1 MLVPLSVVLGF
12 TVATARAA
20 AVAPKNVITILID
33 DLGSYDT
40 AGTYDTRTFTAADVQ
55 RRTTS
60 CKVVANS
67 C

>member
-20 AVAPKNVITILID
+20 AAAPKNVITILID

-40 AGTYDTRTFTAADVQ
+40 AGTFQKCALNDTRTFLRCQMFTV
-55 RRTTS
+55 
-60 CKVVANS
+60 
-67 C
+67 